1 MYFFSSALRG
11 SGMWETGKRP
21 VTRALLAPWP
31 KKLPA
36 TRDDGM
42 SRSRMS
48 RSRLAKISH
57 YYFGLFHDSVH
68 KTRTINDHFALTRAR
83 AGRRRRTL
91 AVHRRDSAQGH
102 GHHQWP
108 CPGHVSEIRRPSSQT
123 GEQARA
129 PTQCYGVDGADQAA
143 RKPGAHHRY
152 HGRVAS
158 WQGCL
163 CCVWPF
169 ARPDCDHHHCTR

>member
-1 MYFFSSALRG
+1 MFARVSKVKILTYLRSSSVGVFVCMCDLGHLRVRVCGPRCHSG
-11 SGMWETGKRP
+11 SSLYIYRVYLRHSFRVVPRLLRTKR
-21 VTRALLAPWP
+21 
-31 KKLPA
+31 
-36 TRDDGM
+36 GQ
-42 SRSRMS
+42 
-48 RSRLAKISH
+48 
-57 YYFGLFHDSVH
+57 
-68 KTRTINDHFALTRAR
+68 NDHFALTRAR

-169 ARPDCDHHHCTR
+169 ARPGCDHHHCTR

>member
-1 MYFFSSALRG
+1 
-11 SGMWETGKRP
+11 
-21 VTRALLAPWP
+21 
-31 KKLPA
+31 
-36 TRDDGM
+36 M

-68 KTRTINDHFALTRAR
+68 KTRTINDHFALTELGPAAAAAHLQSTGGTVLRNMVTARGPVRGISARSHQAAKFSNRR
-83 AGRRRRTL
+83 AGPNAGT
-91 AVHRRDSAQGH
+91 V
-102 GHHQWP
+102 
-108 CPGHVSEIRRPSSQT
+108 VSVE
-123 GEQARA
+123 
-129 PTQCYGVDGADQAA
+129 GADQAA
-143 RKPGAHHRY
+143 RKPGAPYRY

-169 ARPDCDHHHCTR
+169 VRPGCDHHHCTR